1 MSKVRIGFLF
11 VCCLYVCSGLA
22 QIKLSATVLD
32 RESREPIVGATVTVD
47 GQKKGS
53 AVTDVSGRFVLN
65 VAVGKTLIIT
75 YIGYQRLSVK
85 AAEGAFYYLT
95 PDVKRL
101 GEVVVTAQESR
112 GLAGASV
119 IQRHAMEHLQPS
131 SFADLLELLPGGRA
145 HDPLLTAP
153 NTIRLREALPLA
165 SSNYATSSLGT
176 SFILDGAPI
185 SNNANMQFLASS
197 WESKA
202 TTRDFTNRGA
212 DMRTIPTD
220 DIERVEIIRG
230 IPSVEYGDMT
240 SGVVRIERKRGG
252 HDLNARL
259 KADMGSKLFHLAKGF
274 EWADRRT
281 LNLSIDYL
289 DAHAD
294 PRNTLQNYQRVTLSA
309 RFGKLWMGHSHT
321 VQLSTNLDYGGSFDR
336 EKVDPDLNYGNVDRY
351 RSAYNRVAALT
362 SVELKPM
369 RVLWFKSFLA
379 SVSASYQHDLLS
391 RTRLVQL
398 QRETPAATTLTEG
411 ESNAVLLPFT
421 YTASQDVDGKPLNLF
436 AKLNAR
442 FQVPARRISNTLLI
456 GIDWNMDKNYGRGQ
470 VFNPLRPLYPGT
482 SARAR
487 RLSGIR
493 AMHTVSA
500 YAEERIAVSL
510 GRNTFELVGGLR
522 ASEMLNLPVHY
533 AMHGQVYCDPRVN
546 AGWTFPKFTFAH
558 RPSFIR
564 IAAGVGRHTKT
575 PTMDQL
581 YPGPAY
587 LDITQL
593 NYYHSN
599 PAYRLI
605 NQQTYIIDPTN
616 EALRPARNL
625 KWEISADVNVGGN
638 RLSVTLFREDM
649 RSGFRS
655 STIYSPFMYK
665 KYDASGVDASKL
677 TAPPSVANLP
687 YSTMSELF
695 GHSEYTNGS
704 RTLKRGIEY
713 TFASE
718 RIRRLHTR
726 LTITGAWFVTL
737 YHNSITLMQ
746 RPNAVVGG
754 KQIPYAGIYKDNE
767 GVKRQMANT
776 NFTFD
781 TDIPKLRLAFSLSA
795 QCLWFTSSQR
805 QRLSNEPEQYMS
817 ADGTVH
823 DWKPADAQD
832 TYLRW
837 LVRRYTDADYRKDTV
852 PFSMNLNLK
861 VTKKLF
867 GDRLNI
873 ALFCN
878 KIWDYT
884 PDYENNGTTIRR
896 HVNPYFGL
904 EMNVKI

>member
-22 QIKLSATVLD
+22 QTKLSATVLD

-309 RFGKLWMGHSHT
+309 RFGKL
-321 VQLSTNLDYGGSFDR
+321 
-336 EKVDPDLNYGNVDRY
+336 
-351 RSAYNRVAALT
+351 
-362 SVELKPM
+362 
-369 RVLWFKSFLA
+369 
-379 SVSASYQHDLLS
+379 
-391 RTRLVQL
+391 
-398 QRETPAATTLTEG
+398 
-411 ESNAVLLPFT
+411 
-421 YTASQDVDGKPLNLF
+421 
-436 AKLNAR
+436 
-442 FQVPARRISNTLLI
+442 
-456 GIDWNMDKNYGRGQ
+456 
-470 VFNPLRPLYPGT
+470 
-482 SARAR
+482 
-487 RLSGIR
+487 
-493 AMHTVSA
+493 
-500 YAEERIAVSL
+500 
-510 GRNTFELVGGLR
+510 
-522 ASEMLNLPVHY
+522 
-533 AMHGQVYCDPRVN
+533 
-546 AGWTFPKFTFAH
+546 
-558 RPSFIR
+558 
-564 IAAGVGRHTKT
+564 
-575 PTMDQL
+575 
-581 YPGPAY
+581 
-587 LDITQL
+587 
-593 NYYHSN
+593 
-599 PAYRLI
+599 
-605 NQQTYIIDPTN
+605 
-616 EALRPARNL
+616 
-625 KWEISADVNVGGN
+625 
-638 RLSVTLFREDM
+638 
-649 RSGFRS
+649 
-655 STIYSPFMYK
+655 
-665 KYDASGVDASKL
+665 
-677 TAPPSVANLP
+677 
-687 YSTMSELF
+687 
-695 GHSEYTNGS
+695 
-704 RTLKRGIEY
+704 
-713 TFASE
+713 
-718 RIRRLHTR
+718 
-726 LTITGAWFVTL
+726 
-737 YHNSITLMQ
+737 
-746 RPNAVVGG
+746 
-754 KQIPYAGIYKDNE
+754 
-767 GVKRQMANT
+767 
-776 NFTFD
+776 
-781 TDIPKLRLAFSLSA
+781 
-795 QCLWFTSSQR
+795 
-805 QRLSNEPEQYMS
+805 
-817 ADGTVH
+817 
-823 DWKPADAQD
+823 
-832 TYLRW
+832 
-837 LVRRYTDADYRKDTV
+837 
-852 PFSMNLNLK
+852 
-861 VTKKLF
+861 
-867 GDRLNI
+867 
-873 ALFCN
+873 
-878 KIWDYT
+878 
-884 PDYENNGTTIRR
+884 
-896 HVNPYFGL
+896 
-904 EMNVKI
+904 

>member
-22 QIKLSATVLD
+22 QTKLSATVLD

-456 GIDWNMDKNYGRGQ
+456 D
-470 VFNPLRPLYPGT
+470 
-482 SARAR
+482 
-487 RLSGIR
+487 
-493 AMHTVSA
+493 
-500 YAEERIAVSL
+500 
-510 GRNTFELVGGLR
+510 
-522 ASEMLNLPVHY
+522 
-533 AMHGQVYCDPRVN
+533 
-546 AGWTFPKFTFAH
+546 
-558 RPSFIR
+558 
-564 IAAGVGRHTKT
+564 
-575 PTMDQL
+575 
-581 YPGPAY
+581 
-587 LDITQL
+587 
-593 NYYHSN
+593 
-599 PAYRLI
+599 
-605 NQQTYIIDPTN
+605 
-616 EALRPARNL
+616 
-625 KWEISADVNVGGN
+625 
-638 RLSVTLFREDM
+638 
-649 RSGFRS
+649 
-655 STIYSPFMYK
+655 
-665 KYDASGVDASKL
+665 
-677 TAPPSVANLP
+677 
-687 YSTMSELF
+687 
-695 GHSEYTNGS
+695 
-704 RTLKRGIEY
+704 
-713 TFASE
+713 
-718 RIRRLHTR
+718 
-726 LTITGAWFVTL
+726 
-737 YHNSITLMQ
+737 
-746 RPNAVVGG
+746 
-754 KQIPYAGIYKDNE
+754 
-767 GVKRQMANT
+767 
-776 NFTFD
+776 
-781 TDIPKLRLAFSLSA
+781 
-795 QCLWFTSSQR
+795 
-805 QRLSNEPEQYMS
+805 
-817 ADGTVH
+817 
-823 DWKPADAQD
+823 
-832 TYLRW
+832 
-837 LVRRYTDADYRKDTV
+837 
-852 PFSMNLNLK
+852 
-861 VTKKLF
+861 
-867 GDRLNI
+867 
-873 ALFCN
+873 
-878 KIWDYT
+878 
-884 PDYENNGTTIRR
+884 
-896 HVNPYFGL
+896 
-904 EMNVKI
+904 